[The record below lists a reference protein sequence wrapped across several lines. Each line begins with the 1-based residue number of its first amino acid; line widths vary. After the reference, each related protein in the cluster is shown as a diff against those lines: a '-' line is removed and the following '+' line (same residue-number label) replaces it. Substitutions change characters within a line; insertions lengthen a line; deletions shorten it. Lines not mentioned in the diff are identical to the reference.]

1 MAERAHANPKIRF
14 AWNSAVAGIHGD
26 DKLTGVT
33 LRDTVTG
40 DDPQLPVTGLFV
52 AIGHD
57 PRNELV
63 KGVVDL
69 DDEGYVQVVGR
80 TTTHQRPRRLRLRRP
95 RRPHLPPGHHGRRLR
110 LRRRARRRALP
121 RRTPPP
127 RPHPLT
133 PRLSD
138 PSGSIGTHTTAH
150 PTPKGPPM
158 GAVSKTTDD
167 TFEADVINSD
177 KPVLVDF
184 WAEWC
189 GPCRAVAP
197 ILDEIARDHDEV
209 TIVKLNTDE
218 NPAITGKLGITSI
231 PTMHVYQNGEIVKTI
246 IGAMPKPK
254 LLREL
259 EPFLG

>member
-1 MAERAHANPKIRF
+1 
-14 AWNSAVAGIHGD
+14 
-26 DKLTGVT
+26 
-33 LRDTVTG
+33 
-40 DDPQLPVTGLFV
+40 
-52 AIGHD
+52 
-57 PRNELV
+57 
-63 KGVVDL
+63 
-69 DDEGYVQVVGR
+69 
-80 TTTHQRPRRLRLRRP
+80 
-95 RRPHLPPGHHGRRLR
+95 
-110 LRRRARRRALP
+110 
-121 RRTPPP
+121 
-127 RPHPLT
+127 
-133 PRLSD
+133 
-138 PSGSIGTHTTAH
+138 
-150 PTPKGPPM
+150 M
-158 GAVSKTTDD
+158 GAVSKTTDASL
-167 TFEADVINSD
+167 EADVHNSD

>member
-1 MAERAHANPKIRF
+1 
-14 AWNSAVAGIHGD
+14 
-26 DKLTGVT
+26 
-33 LRDTVTG
+33 
-40 DDPQLPVTGLFV
+40 
-52 AIGHD
+52 
-57 PRNELV
+57 
-63 KGVVDL
+63 
-69 DDEGYVQVVGR
+69 
-80 TTTHQRPRRLRLRRP
+80 
-95 RRPHLPPGHHGRRLR
+95 
-110 LRRRARRRALP
+110 
-121 RRTPPP
+121 
-127 RPHPLT
+127 
-133 PRLSD
+133 
-138 PSGSIGTHTTAH
+138 
-150 PTPKGPPM
+150 M
-158 GAVSKTTDD
+158 GAVSKTTDA

-259 EPFLG
+259 EPYLG